1 MISSRDNPTKDPNP
15 LLVISA
21 DCFFWLSALWICLLT
36 FFWQCWVFLPVV
48 CPFLPVCGKWLSK
61 KRLTCLLK
69 AKAGIYTDTPTT
81 PANKLVYDLEPLLI
95 WCRAAAKASPS
106 QVGKWLREGS

>member
-1 MISSRDNPTKDPNP
+1 MDLFANF
-15 LLVISA
+15 LLVVLGILA
-21 DCFFWLSALWICLLT
+21 GG
-36 FFWQCWVFLPVV
+36 LP
-48 CPFLPVCGKWLSK
+48 LPVCGKWLSK

-69 AKAGIYTDTPTT
+69 AKAGIYTDSPIT